1 MRNEVI
7 LMLCIVCLTMTLTAC
22 SVTSS
27 AINSASTVVPSSLEN
42 IPSSKN
48 TKVVV
53 EKGDSYY
60 DPQSLEEVENL
71 SEFIIKGHLLDDAKQ
86 KLYSPESG
94 VVVYGVTVSSLEISK
109 VYKGKLNAGETIPI
123 AEKYYTL
130 DENGETTRYE
140 LGYAPSNPGTEYI
153 FFLNKAIDSNE
164 FMRGFYSPMVKETG
178 RYPVPRTKDSGYSRL
193 NLMSEKELNLVQENP
208 ETYKRIYQQVI
219 DKYLQ

>member
-1 MRNEVI
+1 MCNKI
-7 LMLCIVCLTMTLTAC
+7 ALTICTISIAITLVAC
-22 SVTSS
+22 SGTHT
-27 AINSASTVVPSSLEN
+27 AVPSSLEN

-71 SEFIIKGHLLDDAKQ
+71 SEFIVKGHLLDDAKQ

-130 DENGETTRYE
+130 DESGETTRYE

-178 RYPVPRTKDSGYSRL
+178 RYPVLRTKDSGYSRL

-208 ETYKRIYQQVI
+208 ETYKKIYQQVI